1 MRTVSVVGKLVRTR
15 PAASKELGRPPSTFL
30 RVSKIV
36 TVAAGKGG
44 VGKTT
49 LAYELA
55 YLLDAPLVD
64 LDWNRGSSTRRWGF
78 RPEARVRAPLIDAV
92 TSGQTPALVAGK
104 GRKPDLLPGHPDF
117 AEHQP
122 PDEEMADLL
131 AKWAGEWGHDFTVVD
146 THPGAA
152 SAGHGA
158 MAAAN
163 VVVVPVVLAT
173 NELNALEETLEDV
186 PDYPLLLVPNMVER
200 SVPRAELKRLRRM
213 VEDSQ
218 TQVGPVVPLY
228 RPLRTRKRHA
238 ALCAEQPT
246 PVAARNFVAGLR
258 QVADAVRSYTS
269 G

>member
-1 MRTVSVVGKLVRTR
+1 M
-15 PAASKELGRPPSTFL
+15 
-30 RVSKIV
+30 SKIV

-55 YLLDAPLVD
+55 FLLGAPLVD
-64 LDWNRGSSTRRWGF
+64 LDWNRGSSTRRWGY
-78 RPEARVRAPLIDAV
+78 RPEARVRAPLLDALG
-92 TSGQTPALVAGK
+92 SGQTPPLLDGK

-117 AEHQP
+117 AQSQP
-122 PDEEMADLL
+122 ADEEMADLL
-131 AKWAGEWGHDFTVVD
+131 GKWAGEWGRDFTVVD

-200 SVPRAELKRLRRM
+200 SVPQAELKRLRRM

-218 TQVGPVVPLY
+218 SQVGPVVPLY

-238 ALCAEQPT
+238 ALCAEEPT
-246 PVAARNFVAGLR
+246 PAAAVPFVAAL
-258 QVADAVRSYTS
+258 QKVADAVRSYTS
-269 G
+269 A

>member
-1 MRTVSVVGKLVRTR
+1 M
-15 PAASKELGRPPSTFL
+15 
-30 RVSKIV
+30 SKIV

-55 YLLDAPLVD
+55 FLLGAPLVD
-64 LDWNRGSSTRRWGF
+64 LDWNRGSSTRRWGY
-78 RPEARVRAPLIDAV
+78 RPEARVRAPLLDALG
-92 TSGQTPALVAGK
+92 SGQTPPLLDGK

-117 AEHQP
+117 AQSQP

-131 AKWAGEWGHDFTVVD
+131 GKWAGEWGRDFTVVD

-200 SVPRAELKRLRRM
+200 SVPQAELKRLRRM

-218 TQVGPVVPLY
+218 SQVGPVVPLY

-238 ALCAEQPT
+238 ALCAEEPT
-246 PVAARNFVAGLR
+246 PAAAQPFVEALHK
-258 QVADAVRSYTS
+258 VADAVRSYT
-269 G
+269 GA

>member
-131 AKWAGEWGHDFTVVD
+131 AKWAGERGRDFTVVD

-158 MAAAN
+158 RRQ
-163 VVVVPVVLAT
+163 PT
-173 NELNALEETLEDV
+173 WSS
-186 PDYPLLLVPNMVER
+186 YP
-200 SVPRAELKRLRRM
+200 SCSRRM
-213 VEDSQ
+213 S
-218 TQVGPVVPLY
+218 
-228 RPLRTRKRHA
+228 
-238 ALCAEQPT
+238 
-246 PVAARNFVAGLR
+246 
-258 QVADAVRSYTS
+258 
-269 G
+269 